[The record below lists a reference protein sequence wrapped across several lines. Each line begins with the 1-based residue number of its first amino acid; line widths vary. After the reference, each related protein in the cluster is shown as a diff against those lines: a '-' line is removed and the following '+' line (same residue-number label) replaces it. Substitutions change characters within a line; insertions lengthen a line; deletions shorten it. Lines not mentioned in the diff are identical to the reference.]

1 MFVVTYYEN
10 RNVLLTQLLKNL
22 PAEGENVKIKGRKGK
37 ITAVS
42 PLDEKYV
49 HVNVALEVVNKN
61 KLPLLDNSKKK
72 KR

>member
-1 MFVVTYYEN
+1 MYVVTYYDN

-42 PLDEKYV
+42 PIDEKVV
-49 HVNVALEVVNKN
+49 HVHVSLEAVNKN